1 MNYISQIIIPVIV
14 LIVIGYGLYKKID
27 IYGSFIKGVEEG
39 VKTGIRLFPMILAM
53 ILGVNIFIKSNI
65 INDLASCIDPYLRRI
80 GINSEIMPLIMLRPV
95 SGSSSLIIMDSI
107 IKEYGPDSYI
117 GKLVSVIQGST
128 DTTIYIISLYFGS
141 VGVKKIRYSL
151 VVGLII
157 DFICVVIA
165 IMVVRM
171 WG

>member
-65 INDLASCIDPYLRRI
+65 MFVQHIL
-80 GINSEIMPLIMLRPV
+80 
-95 SGSSSLIIMDSI
+95 
-107 IKEYGPDSYI
+107 
-117 GKLVSVIQGST
+117 
-128 DTTIYIISLYFGS
+128 
-141 VGVKKIRYSL
+141 
-151 VVGLII
+151 
-157 DFICVVIA
+157 DFKTSNI
-165 IMVVRM
+165 
-171 WG
+171 